1 MSRTSTC
8 SWLPRLLQSF
18 NMYRP
23 VVQVVQTDNLP
34 NHIERHGRALRINPR
49 IHTWVKPKNMS
60 EMMHSG
66 GPDFSPL
73 EGFECTVGDSVVI
86 SRPTMSLNIS
96 TLLRI
101 QNLTKSNFTVSTPSS
116 MVRSNGTGLMLRCAA
131 ASSELSSSFLLNW
144 ESVVCGAMKLTT
156 TPNFAK
162 HLAKMMKGVLCPAA
176 GKGITTTCRPMGGAI
191 TSIAG
196 GGLSRFFHSRIGYG
210 HTPAGDAAQT
220 KNPTTKRFS
229 RARKGAGLQDLHN
242 PLHFNSSSTL
252 VSPVNDRQHKSSPCG
267 SSVQKCSFGKGGQ
280 FEILK
285 IFFSSSFDFFGY

>member
-156 TPNFAK
+156 TPNLAK

-176 GKGITTTCRPMGGAI
+176 GKGITTTCTPMGGAI

-210 HTPAGDAAQT
+210 HTPAGDAAQL
-220 KNPTTKRFS
+220 KLKPNYKAILPGKERS
-229 RARKGAGLQDLHN
+229 WIARLAQ
-242 PLHFNSSSTL
+242 SSSLQLFINTC
-252 VSPVNDRQHKSSPCG
+252 VSCQRLSTQIFAMWVI
-267 SSVQKCSFGKGGQ
+267 CSKVLIWEGWTV
-280 FEILK
+280 
-285 IFFSSSFDFFGY
+285 